1 MTSFTPQSNIYLTDV
16 PWTDNY
22 TDILN
27 FSNIQ
32 NQQNFFNS
40 RIKKTFSNYVYLKKD
55 SAIKVE
61 GNIDDYIMYNY
72 LFYKNPTTNKYY
84 YCFITN
90 MEYISENTTQIY
102 FKTDVFQTW
111 GFDMVYN
118 KCFVERCHVT
128 NDSVGANTVPEGL
141 ETGEYICAEMF
152 KLENDPVN
160 YCIVVGSTANLQSD
174 AMEDDRGGNYTGVY
188 SSVGYYWYKYNAGNQ
203 LGADIQK
210 LANANK
216 ISAISSIFMAP
227 TWLIADYDSSKT
239 KGKVGTRANIANY
252 TTVQSDIIRNIDGYS
267 PKNNKLY
274 TYPFCYFMI
283 TNGVGGHAIF
293 RPELC
298 EDNYLKIN
306 IEGVLT
312 PSCSIHYTPLN
323 YQNVENNFDAGISG
337 GKLPQ
342 LNWSSDQ
349 FTNWLTQN
357 AVNLSTPDVNMALT
371 PFSMFSDLMTL
382 NIGGAAQRYANSY
395 LAIKERDKEV
405 ETHAKI
411 PPQVSGNLNSGD
423 IATGSVENTLH
434 VYTMTIKAEFAK
446 IIDDYFSMFG
456 YQVNRVQQLEI
467 TGRPNWNYVKT
478 INCNVS
484 GNIPE
489 SDLNE
494 IKNIFN
500 NGVTCWHNIDT
511 MYDYSQNNK

>member
-1 MTSFTPQSNIYLTDV
+1 MTFNPSSNIYLTDV

-27 FSNIQ
+27 FPNINVQ
-32 NQQNFFNS
+32 KNFFNS

-61 GNIDDYIMYNY
+61 GNIDELIMYNY
-72 LFYKNPTTNKYY
+72 LFYKNPSTNKNY

-111 GFDMVYN
+111 GFDIVYN
-118 KCFVERCHVT
+118 NCFIERCHVD
-128 NDSVGANTVPEGL
+128 NDSIGANTVPEGL
-141 ETGEYICAEMF
+141 ETGEYICSEMF
-152 KLENDPVN
+152 KLENTPEN
-160 YCIVVGSTANLQSD
+160 YCIIVGSTANLQSSS
-174 AMEDDRGGNYTGVY
+174 MEDDRGGDYTGVY

-203 LGADIQK
+203 LGSDIQK

-227 TWLIADYDSSKT
+227 TWLVSGYDAKAH
-239 KGKVGTRANIANY
+239 KGKVSTTVNVANY
-252 TTVQSDIIRNIDGYS
+252 TTVQTDIVHNLNGYT
-267 PKNNKLY
+267 PKNNKLF
-274 TYPFCYFMI
+274 TYPYCYFMI
-283 TNGVGGHAIF
+283 TNGVGGHAVF

-298 EDNYLKIN
+298 QGNYLKVN
-306 IEGVLT
+306 VEGVLT

-323 YQNVENNFDAGISG
+323 YQNVADNFDAGISG

-357 AVNLSTPDVNMALT
+357 AVNLTTPDVNMALT
-371 PFSMFSDLMTL
+371 PLSMFGDLMTL
-382 NIGGAAQRYANSY
+382 NIGGATERYANNY
-395 LAIKERDKEV
+395 LAIKQRDKEV

-411 PPQVSGNLNSGD
+411 PPQVSGNLNAGD
-423 IATGSVENTLH
+423 IATATIDNTLH
-434 VYTMTIKAEFAK
+434 VYTMTIKSEFAK

-456 YQVNRVQQLEI
+456 YQTNRIQKLKL

-484 GNIPE
+484 GSIPE

-494 IKNIFN
+494 IKHIFDS
-500 NGVTCWHNIDT
+500 GVTCWHNINT
-511 MYDYSQNNK
+511 MYDYTQNNK